1 MVGVL
6 LERTEHTDARL
17 AVFAEVLDH
26 LLGMHFAADVLFDVD
41 VEHVV
46 RGRDLGLL
54 MLFHARL
61 AHQLVALD
69 AFRFCLE
76 RERDYLQVFIGVS
89 C

>member
-26 LLGMHFAADVLFDVD
+26 LFGMHFAADVLFNVNI
-41 VEHVV
+41 EHVV
-46 RGRDLGLL
+46 RGRDFGLL
-54 MLFHARL
+54 MLLHARL

-69 AFRFCLE
+69 AFRFSL
-76 RERDYLQVFIGVS
+76 YKFYFFGVS